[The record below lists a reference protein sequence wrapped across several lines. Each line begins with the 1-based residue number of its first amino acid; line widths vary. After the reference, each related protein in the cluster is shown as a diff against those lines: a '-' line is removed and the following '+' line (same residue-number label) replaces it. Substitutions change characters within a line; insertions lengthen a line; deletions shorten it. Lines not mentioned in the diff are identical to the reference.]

1 MSEGRSGYRGY
12 IASAPVRGTHFPQ
25 RVQNLVVRDY
35 AARRGLAFK
44 LSLTEYA
51 MPGCYMMLEN
61 VLAELPQLD
70 GCIVFSAF
78 MLPKAKKRRLK
89 AYARVL
95 ECGAVLH
102 AALEN
107 LVLSNE
113 SDISVFEDIL
123 DVSGTLSMVPGRGT
137 IDKVLGVRTGPDEA
151 FWNALAD
158 STTVSS

>member
-61 VLAELPQLD
+61 LLAELPQLE

-78 MLPKAKKRRLK
+78 MLPKRPERRRDV
-89 AYARVL
+89 YNRVL
-95 ECGAVLH
+95 LNGAVLH

-107 LVLSNE
+107 LVLANE
-113 SDISVFEDIL
+113 SDIRVFEDIL
-123 DVSGTLSMVPGRGT
+123 DVSSALSMVPGRGT
-137 IDKVLGVRTGPDEA
+137 IDKARGVRIGPDQG
-151 FWNALAD
+151 FWDVLAGYD
-158 STTVSS
+158 QPAP

>member
-35 AARRGLAFK
+35 AARRGLGFK

-61 VLAELPQLD
+61 VLDELPRIE

-78 MLPKAKKRRLK
+78 MLPKAKKRRLET
-89 AYARVL
+89 YARVL
-95 ECGAVLH
+95 QCGASLH

-113 SDISVFEDIL
+113 SDISIFEDIL
-123 DVSGTLSMVPGRGT
+123 DVSSTLSLVPGRGT

-158 STTVSS
+158 SATVSS

>member
-1 MSEGRSGYRGY
+1 MSDGRSGYRGY
-12 IASAPVRGTHFPQ
+12 IASAPVRGTHYPQ

-35 AARRGLAFK
+35 AARRGLTFK

-61 VLAELPQLD
+61 VLAELPHLD
-70 GCIVFSAF
+70 GCIIFSAF
-78 MLPKAKKRRLK
+78 MLPKAKKRRLDV
-89 AYARVL
+89 YARVF
-95 ECGAVLH
+95 ESGAVLH

-113 SDISVFEDIL
+113 SDISIFEDIL
-123 DVSGTLSMVPGRGT
+123 DVSSTLSMVPGRGT
-137 IDKVLGVRTGPDEA
+137 IDKVIGVRTGPDDV